1 MLAWLPSRVRSA
13 TAAARSAGRAVDGQ
27 TGLRDED
34 LSLDPPADSGG
45 PFPAPIPARGVF
57 RGESGCG
64 RPAARLACGLSGVPG
79 SGAGFGWPVGAV
91 AGADRIG
98 AGQAAAAGGP
108 QAAANRF

>member
-1 MLAWLPSRVRSA
+1 MFIMRFFFFFQAEDGIRDRTVTGVQTCALPILAPRHPGKDEAPAPEAEGGRGLFLVSA
-13 TAAARSAGRAVDGQ
+13 
-27 TGLRDED
+27 

-79 SGAGFGWPVGAV
+79 SGAGFGGC
-91 AGADRIG
+91 
-98 AGQAAAAGGP
+98 
-108 QAAANRF
+108 